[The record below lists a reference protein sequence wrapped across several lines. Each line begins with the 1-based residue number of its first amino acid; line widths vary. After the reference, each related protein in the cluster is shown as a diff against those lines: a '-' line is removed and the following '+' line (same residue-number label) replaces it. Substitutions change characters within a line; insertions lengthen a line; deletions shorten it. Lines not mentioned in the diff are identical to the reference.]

1 MNHRGVFAI
10 AKREFFSNLKSVRM
24 LILLILFALAV
35 IGSAY
40 GLAVLS
46 TRPEMIPNPEVAEAL
61 SMGPDAVL
69 FISASFVAF
78 VGSIAAVAISFD
90 SIVKEKLQ
98 NSLDLLLCRPLS
110 KRGILL
116 GKFLGLWGA
125 LSLPGIIMLVCAVLS
140 VSNVAGMPSK
150 KMMFGFIVFTV
161 IFFGIFISIQQIF
174 STISKTLGTAI
185 LSGIGVWFLFTMF
198 WALIPLSTAYVLGIN
213 IDPSLG
219 NITEYNLLRSRIDLF
234 SPIGAY
240 DMSLG
245 MLAGGKDILP
255 EGIPYWAPFLSLF
268 LWFFIPLLISM
279 EVFHRRTE

>member
-1 MNHRGVFAI
+1 MNLRGVFAI

-46 TRPEMIPNPEVAEAL
+46 TKQEMIPNPDVAEAL
-61 SMGPDAVL
+61 SMGPNAVL
-69 FISASFVAF
+69 FISASFIAF
-78 VGSIAAVAISFD
+78 VGSIAAISISFD
-90 SIVKEKLQ
+90 SIVKEKLA

-110 KRGILL
+110 KREILL

-125 LSLPGIIMLVCAVLS
+125 LSLPGIIMLLAAILS
-140 VSNVAGMPSK
+140 VTHVAGMPSK
-150 KMMFGFIVFTV
+150 KMMLGFIVFTV

-185 LSGIGVWFLFTMF
+185 LSGIGIWFLFTLF
-198 WALIPLSTAYVLGIN
+198 WTLVPLSIAYLIGMPMETIQTN
-213 IDPSLG
+213 P
-219 NITEYNLLRSRIDLF
+219 EYNLLSSKIDLF

-240 DMSLG
+240 ERSLG
-245 MLAGGKDILP
+245 ILAGGKGIRP

>member
-1 MNHRGVFAI
+1 MNPKGVFAI

-46 TRPEMIPNPEVAEAL
+46 TKPGMIPNPEIAEAL
-61 SMGPDAVL
+61 SMGPNAVL
-69 FISASFVAF
+69 FISASFIAF
-78 VGSIAAVAISFD
+78 VGSIAAISISFD
-90 SIVKEKLQ
+90 SIVKEKLA

-110 KRGILL
+110 KREILL

-140 VSNVAGMPSK
+140 VTNVAGMPSE

-185 LSGIGVWFLFTMF
+185 LSGIGIWFLFTLF
-198 WALIPLSTAYVLGIN
+198 WTLVPLSIAYLIGMPMETIQTN
-213 IDPSLG
+213 P
-219 NITEYNLLRSRIDLF
+219 EYNMLSSKIDLF

-240 DMSLG
+240 ERSLG
-245 MLAGGKDILP
+245 ILAGGKGIRP

-268 LWFFIPLLISM
+268 LWFLIPLLISM